1 MVATQQSE
9 ELSAAEALRLLG
21 GVPFGRVIFTS
32 RALPAVRPVRH
43 VVSDGQ
49 IVIAAGPE
57 LVPGPARAQSRPGSD
72 VIVAYEA
79 DQLDSTGSTGWS
91 VVVIGRARPVSDPAE
106 RARYRAMLPRLGG
119 PDQIVAISVDVISG
133 FRMPGP
139 RDQRVTAGT

>member
-49 IVIAAGPE
+49 IVIAA
-57 LVPGPARAQSRPGSD
+57 GPARAQSRPGSD